1 VKKLVNLIVLA
12 ILVMNS
18 FAQSPL
24 KMSYQAVI
32 RNSSNLLITN
42 TNVGFRISILRSSA
56 SGQLVYSQ
64 TFTPATNNAGLISV
78 EFGGG
83 SGFDT
88 ISWAYGPYF
97 IKTEADPSGGNN
109 YTITGTSQILSVP
122 FALYAMNA
130 ANSNGIKFGSSNTYL
145 GDNSFK
151 ANTVGSYNTSIGYQ
165 SLMKNSTGNSN
176 VAIGESA
183 MRFNTLG
190 GLNVAV
196 GSSAMYAN
204 TEGSNNVAVGFQC
217 LSANTIGTYNT
228 SVGIQAMKS
237 NISGNSNAAYG
248 DNSLNKNTIGNQ
260 NVALGS
266 SALYNNTTGNYNTAV
281 GFQSINTSSTAE
293 YNTGIGYL
301 AMKNTTTGGE
311 NTAVGVSALISN
323 TIGFQNTGVGRD
335 VLSLNTE
342 GNRNAAFGWYALA
355 ANTIGNNNTALGY
368 HAGQSNKTGSNNT
381 MIGYDANVSADSLTN
396 ATAIGN
402 QAIVNASDKIVIGN
416 ANAITVGG
424 YGAWTNYSDRRLKEN
439 IIYTNKLGLN
449 FISKLKTTSYN
460 YIADSNKRRRD
471 GLIAQD
477 VQQSLN
483 ELGIEFSGMVIDNDK
498 DKTMNLSYDSFVIPL
513 INAVQ
518 EQQNDIDNQK
528 KIIAEQQKQIDE
540 LRTLVN
546 TLIIK

>member
-1 VKKLVNLIVLA
+1 VKKLINIIVIA

-24 KMSYQAVI
+24 KLSYQAVI
-32 RNSSNLLITN
+32 RNSSNQLITN
-42 TNVGFRISILRSSA
+42 TNVGFRISILTGSA

-64 TFTPATNNAGLISV
+64 TLTPATNNAGLISV

-97 IKTEADPSGGNN
+97 IKTEADPTGGNN

-130 ANSNGIKFGSSNTYL
+130 ANSKGIKFGSTNTYL

-165 SLMKNSTGNSN
+165 SLMANSSGNSN
-176 VAIGESA
+176 VALGESA

-190 GLNVAV
+190 GANVAV
-196 GSSAMYAN
+196 GSSALYAN

-228 SVGIQAMKS
+228 SIGIHAMKS

-248 DNSLNKNTIGNQ
+248 DNSLNKNTTGNQ
-260 NVALGS
+260 NVAIGS

-281 GFQSINTSSTAE
+281 GFQSINTSSTAD

-301 AMKNTTTGGE
+301 AMKNTTTGAE
-311 NTAVGVSALISN
+311 NTAVGVSAMISN
-323 TIGFQNTGVGRD
+323 TTGFQNTGVGRD

-342 GNRNAAFGWYALA
+342 GNRNTAYGWYALA
-355 ANTIGNNNTALGY
+355 ANTNGNNNTALGF

-381 MIGYDANVSADSLTN
+381 IIGYDANVSVDSLTN

-402 QAIVNASDKIVIGN
+402 QAVVNASNKIVLGN
-416 ANAITVGG
+416 ASAVTVGG
-424 YGAWTNYSDRRLKEN
+424 YGLWTNYSDRRLKEN
-439 IIYTNKLGLN
+439 IVYTNKLGLN
-449 FISKLKTTSYN
+449 FIKKLKTASYN
-460 YIADSNKRRRD
+460 YIADNNKRRRD

-477 VQQSLN
+477 VQQTLN
-483 ELGIEFSGMVIDNDK
+483 ELGIEYSGLVIDNDK
-498 DKTMNLSYDSFVIPL
+498 NKTMNLSYDSFVIPL
-513 INAVQ
+513 INAIQ
-518 EQQNDIDNQK
+518 EQQNDIENQK
-528 KIIAEQQKQIDE
+528 MIIAEQQKQIDE
-540 LRTLVN
+540 LRALVN
-546 TLIIK
+546 KLIVK